1 MTNPTGPFLM
11 DSMSTTKS
19 PVMIMT
25 LKCETEFPKALKNL
39 MLSMEMQGEAVYKGF
54 PVIDEGEEYWWVQL
68 HLYKNKE
75 DDHKKMG
82 LWTFTNSE
90 MYPSFL
96 DSARCAAWSPIKEL
110 GERLKWKLHNTQQ
123 DLKEEKEDTTA
134 LKATINQLQGDM
146 EKLISELIVQ
156 GDLIKIKDEQI
167 ANLQKQLDQNNG
179 SA

>member
-1 MTNPTGPFLM
+1 MTGLIE
-11 DSMSTTKS
+11 SLKKG

-39 MLSMEMQGEAVYKGF
+39 MLSMGMQGEAVYKGF

-82 LWTFTNSE
+82 PWMFTNSE

-96 DSARCAAWSPIKEL
+96 DSARCAAWSAIKEL
-110 GERLKWKLHNTQQ
+110 GERLKWRLHNTQQ
-123 DLKEEKEDTTA
+123 DLNEEKEDTTT
-134 LKATINQLQGDM
+134 LKETINQLQGDM
-146 EKLISELIVQ
+146 EKLVSELSVQ
-156 GDLIKIKDEQI
+156 GDLIKTKDEQI
-167 ANLQKQLDQNNG
+167 TNLLKQLNQNNG

>member
-1 MTNPTGPFLM
+1 
-11 DSMSTTKS
+11 MSTTKS

-25 LKCETEFPKALKNL
+25 LKRETEFPKALKNL
-39 MLSMEMQGEAVYKGF
+39 MLSMGMQGEAVYKGF
-54 PVIDEGEEYWWVQL
+54 PVIDEGQEYWWVQL
-68 HLYKNKE
+68 HLYRNKE

-82 LWTFTNSE
+82 LWMFTNSE

-96 DSARCAAWSPIKEL
+96 DSARCAAWSAIKEL
-110 GERLKWKLHNTQQ
+110 GERLKWRLHNTQQ

-134 LKATINQLQGDM
+134 LKTTLSQLQGDM
-146 EKLISELIVQ
+146 EKLVSGLSVQ
-156 GDLIKIKDEQI
+156 EDLIKTKDEQI

>member
-1 MTNPTGPFLM
+1 MFIYIR
-11 DSMSTTKS
+11 TKD
-19 PVMIMT
+19 
-25 LKCETEFPKALKNL
+25 ETWN
-39 MLSMEMQGEAVYKGF
+39 
-54 PVIDEGEEYWWVQL
+54 L

-82 LWTFTNSE
+82 LWMFTNSE

-96 DSARCAAWSPIKEL
+96 DSARCAAWSTIKEL
-110 GERLKWKLHNTQQ
+110 GERLKWRLHNTQQ

-134 LKATINQLQGDM
+134 LKKTISQLQGDM
-146 EKLISELIVQ
+146 EKLESELSVR
-156 GDLIKIKDEQI
+156 GDLIKTKEEQI